1 MDTTLRDGEQMQ
13 TVSYT
18 AEEKLTI
25 SKILLT
31 EVKVDR
37 LEVTSA
43 RVSAGEKEAVQ
54 KMLNWAEEA
63 QLVDRFEILSFVDK
77 NQTS

>member
-43 RVSAGEKEAVQ
+43 RVSAGEKEMFDAI
-54 KMLNWAEEA
+54 E
-63 QLVDRFEILSFVDK
+63 QLLSDADLK
-77 NQTS
+77 KHNLLIDLKS